1 MMGVSLGMML
11 LALATGS
18 AQQQS
23 DAHRAAARD
32 LAARSGFSVTYE
44 LQCREAGGLPAAL
57 FTPGAPPATR
67 LFDNFFY
74 VGLNGV
80 GAYVLRTGDG
90 LILIDTL
97 NSTKDAQTII
107 VPGMEALG
115 LNPHDLRYILIS
127 HGHGDH
133 YGGAAW
139 LAKTYGARVMASE
152 ADWTLMERAGSR
164 GGGRFDP
171 PPARDLVASD
181 GEILKLGD
189 TSIRI
194 VATPGHTPGTLSFL
208 IPVTDKGVPH
218 MLGML
223 GGTGIP
229 AEAAARADYVRSLDK
244 FADAAFAAGADVELS
259 NHPFVDDSLARMAK
273 LRSAPDAPNP
283 FIIGEQRYAD
293 YAAIQKH
300 CALAR
305 DGGTAAAAK

>member
-1 MMGVSLGMML
+1 VL
-11 LALATGS
+11 LW
-18 AQQQS
+18 
-23 DAHRAAARD
+23 R
-32 LAARSGFSVTYE
+32 
-44 LQCREAGGLPAAL
+44 GLPAAL